1 MNHLTHCRM
10 YKKYR
15 STADILAVVSEKI
28 DRTYIR
34 SVAART
40 VAFCISKPSEGVSHA
55 GFLHKPKYYGISGW
69 VSDLIFSF
77 FRRRIRVFLDGKS
90 ARILVF
96 LKAPILVLRFSSYT
110 VLTFL
115 MMLSHDTVL
124 YSKCDQASDLW
135 QQLELASELNLMYE
149 ILWIETK
156 SDIYE
161 WYLS

>member
-1 MNHLTHCRM
+1 MNHLRQCRM
-10 YKKYR
+10 YRKYH
-15 STADILAVVSEKI
+15 SIADILAVVSDKI

-40 VAFCISKPSEGVSHA
+40 VAFGISKASEGVSHA

-77 FRRRIRVFLDGKS
+77 FRRRIRVALGGKF

-96 LKAPILVLRFSSYT
+96 LKALILVLRFSSYT
-110 VLTFL
+110 VLTFV

-135 QQLELASELNLMYE
+135 QQLELASELE
-149 ILWIETK
+149 
-156 SDIYE
+156 SDVRDTVDWDQK
-161 WYLS
+161 WYL